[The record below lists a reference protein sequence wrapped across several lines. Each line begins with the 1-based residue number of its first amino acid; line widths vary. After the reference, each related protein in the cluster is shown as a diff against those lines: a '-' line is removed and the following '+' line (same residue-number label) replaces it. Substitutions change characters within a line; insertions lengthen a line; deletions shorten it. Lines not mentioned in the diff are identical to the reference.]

1 MAQRSSNGR
10 RRFSDKGGK
19 HELDVLA
26 VLSSAFPQW
35 LTSRQIA
42 QRVKAYA
49 DSYGELADQ
58 AAKAAF
64 AKQFQRD
71 RAKLLAMGIVIESR
85 QPEYSPKTDNQDFA
99 SYRLRLGNEPKIR
112 IHFEKEDIPV
122 LAVANYF
129 VQSLAQAEDF
139 PADIS
144 REPALGLDSIAPG
157 LGIQKIP
164 EGLIEALDSRKY
176 TATVEINGEK
186 INVVYADSD
195 DLATFMLEN
204 PSSRILTPLVAKEAY
219 IKRLEAA
226 VRLEV
231 TGVKEEGEGVQIEK
245 RRRRAEKV
253 RFVPQTESEVD
264 RRLKLLLFLSAH
276 MGTAYSLKDLAMQF
290 IGFCGKEEEK
300 EAVEL
305 IKRDIGILSTVS
317 DDGEIAGSQFFDVDW
332 DLLEKKGIVKTT
344 NSLGLERLA
353 GIPPQYV
360 GLLAAAV
367 KYLSRSS
374 FLSEEGKASAKRLG
388 NYLRQYASPGTVPWM
403 SLTGCEV
410 EPAYLPAIREIASE
424 GEGMEVEYVDIAGE
438 RCKKRLSVERI
449 VVDEGIYWLVG
460 SDESGEPQ
468 NLRIST
474 ITRVRPIHSDRGEKI
489 TRLAPFKGDGK
500 KTPVSFECDAELLTQ
515 ISEFSEVRIEEEEG
529 SKLKVHMT
537 VSHDSWFVV
546 FCISHSK
553 HIFSVGPKSIR
564 DLIVA
569 RAERELSIGGQSS

>member
-71 RAKLLAMGIVIESR
+71 RAKLSAMGIVIESR

-122 LAVANYF
+122 LAVVNYF

-144 REPALGLDSIAPG
+144 KEPALGLDSIAPG

-176 TATVEINGEK
+176 TAAVEINGEK

-195 DLATFMLEN
+195 DLATFMLEH
-204 PSSRILTPLVAKEAY
+204 PSSRILTPPVAREAY
-219 IKRLEAA
+219 LKRLEAA
-226 VRLEV
+226 VKLKVDES
-231 TGVKEEGEGVQIEK
+231 EEAGTHIPIEK
-245 RRRRAEKV
+245 RSRRAEKLH
-253 RFVPQTESEVD
+253 FVPQTESEVD

-276 MGTAYSLKDLAMQF
+276 MGTDYLLKDLALQF
-290 IGFCGKEEEK
+290 IGFGNKEEEE
-300 EAVEL
+300 EAVDL

-332 DLLEKKGIVKTT
+332 DLLENEGMVKTT

-360 GLLAAAV
+360 ALLAAGAS
-367 KYLSRSS
+367 YLSRSS
-374 FLSEEGKASAKRLG
+374 FLSEEGRASADRLS
-388 NYLRQYASPGTVPWM
+388 NYLRQYASPGTVPWL

-410 EPAYLPAIREIASE
+410 EPIYLPAIREIVRR
-424 GEGMEVEYVDIAGE
+424 GEGMEVEYADVTGE
-438 RCKKRLSVERI
+438 KCKKRLSIERI

-460 SDESGEPQ
+460 RSEEGEPQ
-468 NLRIST
+468 NLRISS
-474 ITRVRPIHSDRGEKI
+474 ITRVHSLPKEENKRGI
-489 TRLAPFKGDGK
+489 DPAPFKGDGK
-500 KTPVSFECDAELLTQ
+500 KTPVSFVCDAELLAQ
-515 ISEFSEVRIEEEEG
+515 ISEFPEARIEEEG
-529 SKLKVHMT
+529 NSKLRVSMT

-569 RAERELSIGGQSS
+569 RAERELSVV

>member
-71 RAKLLAMGIVIESR
+71 RAKLSAMGIVIESR

-99 SYRLRLGNEPKIR
+99 SYRLKLGNEPKMR
-112 IHFEKEDIPV
+112 IHFEQEDIPV

-129 VQSLAQAEDF
+129 VQSLAQAQDF

-144 REPALGLDSIAPG
+144 REPALGLDTIAPG
-157 LGIQKIP
+157 LGMQKIP
-164 EGLIEALDSRKY
+164 MDLIEALDSRKY
-176 TATVEINGEK
+176 AATVESNGEK

-195 DLATFMLEN
+195 DLATFMLEH
-204 PSSRILTPLVAKEAY
+204 PSSRILTPSEAKESY
-219 IKRLEAA
+219 KKRLEAA
-226 VRLEV
+226 VEIGF
-231 TGVKEEGEGVQIEK
+231 TEAGGGEARPTEK
-245 RRRRAEKV
+245 RGAGREPG
-253 RFVPQTESEVD
+253 RFLFQTESEVD

-276 MGTAYSLKDLAMQF
+276 MGVDYSLKELARQF
-290 IGFCGKEEEK
+290 IGFSDKEEEK
-300 EAVEL
+300 KAIDL
-305 IKRDIGILSTVS
+305 IARDIGILSTVS

-332 DLLEKKGIVKTT
+332 DLLEQRGIVRTT

-360 GLLAAAV
+360 SLLAAAV
-367 KYLSRSS
+367 HYLSRSS
-374 FLSEEGKASAKRLG
+374 FLSPEERASAERLG
-388 NYLRQYASPGTVPWM
+388 KYLRQYTTPGSVPWL

-410 EPAYLPAIREIASE
+410 EPALLPAIREIARE
-424 GEGMEVEYVDIAGE
+424 GEIIEAEWADAAGE
-438 RCKKRLSVERI
+438 KCRKRISIDRI
-449 VVDEGIYWLVG
+449 VVDEGIYWLLGRDEEG
-460 SDESGEPQ
+460 SPQ
-468 NLRIST
+468 NLRISS
-474 ITRVRPIHSDRGEKI
+474 ISMIRPLPGVQRADARIPV
-489 TRLAPFKGDGK
+489 PFKGDGK
-500 KTPVSFECDAELLTQ
+500 RMPVSFVCDACLLGQ
-515 ISEFSEVRIEEEEG
+515 IAEFSGAKVEEAEG
-529 SKLKVHMT
+529 GRLKVHMT
-537 VSHDSWFVV
+537 VSHDSWFVA

-553 HIFSVGPKSIR
+553 HISSVGPKTIR

-569 RAERELSIGGQSS
+569 RAERELSVVGQ

>member
-71 RAKLLAMGIVIESR
+71 RAKLSAMGIVIESR

-99 SYRLRLGNEPKIR
+99 SYRLKLGNEPKIR

-164 EGLIEALDSRKY
+164 EDLIEALNSRKY
-176 TATVEINGEK
+176 TAAVELNGKK

-195 DLATFMLEN
+195 DLATFMLEH
-204 PSSRILTPLVAKEAY
+204 PSSRILTPFVAKEAY
-219 IKRLEAA
+219 IKRLETAA
-226 VRLEV
+226 GL
-231 TGVKEEGEGVQIEK
+231 GVASTDEGEESRPIEK
-245 RRRRAEKV
+245 KRRKGEQAH
-253 RFVPQTESEVD
+253 FVLQTESEVD

-276 MGTAYSLKDLAMQF
+276 MGTDYSLKDLALQF
-290 IGFCGKEEEK
+290 IGFSDRQGQG
-300 EAVEL
+300 EAIEL
-305 IKRDIGILSTVS
+305 IKHDIGILSTVS

-332 DLLEKKGIVKTT
+332 DLLEKKGIVRTT

-367 KYLSRSS
+367 QYLSRSS
-374 FLSEEGKASAKRLG
+374 FLSQADKTSARRLG
-388 NYLRQYASPGTVPWM
+388 NYLRQYASPGTVPWL

-410 EPAYLPAIREIASE
+410 EPIFLSVIREIVQE
-424 GEGMEVEYVDIAGE
+424 GEDMEVDYVDIAGE
-438 RCKKRLSVERI
+438 KCRKRVSVEKI

-460 SDESGEPQ
+460 RDEKREPQ
-468 NLRIST
+468 SLRISG
-474 ITRVRPIHSDRGEKI
+474 ITRVHPLPREGRKEGAEPV
-489 TRLAPFKGDGK
+489 PFRADGK
-500 KTPVSFECDAELLTQ
+500 KTPVSFVCDAELLTQ
-515 ISEFSEVRIEEEEG
+515 ISDFPGARVEEVGSEKV
-529 SKLKVHMT
+529 KVHMT
-537 VSHDSWFVV
+537 VSHDSWFVA

-553 HIFSVGPKSIR
+553 HISSVGPKTMR
-564 DLIVA
+564 DLVVA
-569 RAERELSIGGQSS
+569 RAERELSVV

>member
-1 MAQRSSNGR
+1 MAQRTSNGR

-71 RAKLLAMGIVIESR
+71 RAKLSAMGIVIESR
-85 QPEYSPKTDNQDFA
+85 QPEYSPKTDSQDFA

-112 IHFEKEDIPV
+112 IHFEQEDIPV

-129 VQSLAQAEDF
+129 VQSLAHAQDF

-144 REPALGLDSIAPG
+144 KEPALGLDSIAPG
-157 LGIQKIP
+157 LGMQKIP
-164 EGLIEALDSRKY
+164 MDLIEALASRKY
-176 TATVEINGEK
+176 AATVEINGEK

-195 DLATFMLEN
+195 DLATFMLEH
-204 PSSRILTPLVAKEAY
+204 PSSRILTPFEAKEAY
-219 IKRLEAA
+219 KKRLEAA
-226 VRLEV
+226 IRLGLME
-231 TGVKEEGEGVQIEK
+231 TEEGESRPIENK
-245 RRRRAEKV
+245 KGRPEQP
-253 RFVPQTESEVD
+253 RFLFQTESEVD

-276 MGTAYSLKDLAMQF
+276 MGVRYSLKDLARQF
-290 IGFCGKEEEK
+290 IGFSDKEEEK
-300 EAVEL
+300 KAIDL
-305 IKRDIGILSTVS
+305 IRRDIGILSTVS

-332 DLLEKKGIVKTT
+332 DLLEQKGIVKTT

-353 GIPPQYV
+353 GIPPQYAS
-360 GLLAAAV
+360 LLAAAV
-367 KYLSRSS
+367 HYLSRSS
-374 FLSEEGKASAKRLG
+374 FLSPEGKASAERLG
-388 NYLRQYASPGTVPWM
+388 KYLRQYTTPGSVPWL

-410 EPAYLPAIREIASE
+410 EPVLLPAIREIAREKGSL
-424 GEGMEVEYVDIAGE
+424 EVEWSDAAGE
-438 RCKKRLSVERI
+438 KCKKRIFIDRI

-460 SDESGEPQ
+460 RDEEGQPQ
-468 NLRIST
+468 NLRISA
-474 ITRVRPIHSDRGEKI
+474 ISRIRPLAEKAPANSAPAAFRGE
-489 TRLAPFKGDGK
+489 GK
-500 KTPVSFECDAELLTQ
+500 RMPVSFVCDNTLLGQ
-515 ISEFSEVRIEEEEG
+515 ISEFPEARIEEAEDE
-529 SKLKVHMT
+529 KLKVYMT
-537 VSHDSWFVV
+537 VSHDSWFVA

-553 HIFSVGPKSIR
+553 HIVSVGPKSIR
-564 DLIVA
+564 DLVVA
-569 RAERELSIGGQSS
+569 RAKRELSVVQ